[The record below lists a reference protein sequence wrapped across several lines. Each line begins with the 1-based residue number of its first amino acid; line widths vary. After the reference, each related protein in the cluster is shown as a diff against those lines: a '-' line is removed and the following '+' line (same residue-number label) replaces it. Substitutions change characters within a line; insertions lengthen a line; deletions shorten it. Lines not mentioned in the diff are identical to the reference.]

1 MHNWPWKMPVLAW
14 FGAVPKTHDPAQQ
27 VAAVLRTQALADA
40 VEEALRRML
49 PDLLALG
56 SAEHFLTDYGD
67 EATYT
72 LPWDL
77 FTRESAEEAL
87 AAARRSI
94 ELAREAIR
102 AVESWHKEQR
112 SED

>member
-1 MHNWPWKMPVLAW
+1 
-14 FGAVPKTHDPAQQ
+14 
-27 VAAVLRTQALADA
+27 
-40 VEEALRRML
+40 ML

-77 FTRESAEEAL
+77 FTRESAQEAL
-87 AAARRSI
+87 AAGRRSL
-94 ELAREAIR
+94 ELAQEAIH
-102 AVESWHKEQR
+102 AIEDWHKSQAGKG
-112 SED
+112 

>member
-1 MHNWPWKMPVLAW
+1 
-14 FGAVPKTHDPAQQ
+14 
-27 VAAVLRTQALADA
+27 
-40 VEEALRRML
+40 ML

-77 FTRESAEEAL
+77 FTRESADEAL
-87 AAARRSI
+87 MAARRSMH
-94 ELAREAIR
+94 LAREAIH
-102 AVESWHKEQR
+102 AIESWHETQGG
-112 SED
+112 EAH